1 MPEIK
6 NFASTA
12 EWSLAADQF
21 VRAGCR
27 YHMLRTFST
36 EAAAALPAVDF
47 VFIDGLHTYEG
58 VVADID
64 AYYPKMAAGGVMIFN
79 DYGSAH
85 YPGVTRAVDEFVAR
99 EGLRLRKKWHDMI
112 LC

>member
-1 MPEIK
+1 
-6 NFASTA
+6 
-12 EWSLAADQF
+12 
-21 VRAGCR
+21 
-27 YHMLRTFST
+27 
-36 EAAAALPAVDF
+36 
-47 VFIDGLHTYEG
+47 
-58 VVADID
+58 
-64 AYYPKMAAGGVMIFN
+64 MATGGVMILN